1 MNDSCDV
8 LAGAATSHLCS
19 VRRDIREQL
28 DRWGT
33 GELAD
38 DAALIVS
45 ELLGNAFRH
54 GRPPVS
60 LSLVLDNHQDRPC
73 VRIGVTDSGPAIDVA
88 LVRARWRHP
97 SGDLTTD
104 GRGLRLVD
112 ALSLAWGDQPRL
124 AGHTVWAELD
134 CSRRPGRL
142 GA

>member
-8 LAGAATSHLCS
+8 LTGAGTSQLCS

-38 DAALIVS
+38 DAALVVS

-60 LSLVLDNHQDRPC
+60 LSLVLDTQQDRTC
-73 VRIGVTDSGPAIDVA
+73 LRIGVTDSGPAINVD
-88 LVRARWRHP
+88 LVRAKWRHP

-104 GRGLRLVD
+104 GRGLRLVE
-112 ALSLAWGDQPRL
+112 ALSLAWGDQPRR

-134 CSRRPGRL
+134 CPSHPDPV